1 MKWCCAE
8 FESHLL
14 KENPSVGLVYYYRSR
29 VGATVFVSNRDEGTT
44 LSKPAFAIRFCPF
57 WRARTCRNSSRC
69 KYKGPEPC
77 DPTYLNSLAFTPP
90 AAGALAIGL

>member
-14 KENPSVGLVYYYRSR
+14 KENPGVGLVYYYRSR

-57 WRARTCRNSSRC
+57 CGKNLREWWASQVE
-69 KYKGPEPC
+69 GPEPESQSGEC
-77 DPTYLNSLAFTPP
+77 V
-90 AAGALAIGL
+90 